1 MAAKGQNM
9 SLTKRDDN
17 KEKKN
22 PCKIKVFYYFFKP
35 SFSAR
40 IFLMPFLVIYFLKEK
55 FERIN
60 QDKCKWK
67 L

>member
-9 SLTKRDDN
+9 SLTKRGDN

-22 PCKIKVFYYFFKP
+22 PSKIKVFYYFFKP

-40 IFLMPFLVIYFLKEK
+40 IFLMPFLVIYFFKGE
-55 FERIN
+55 I
-60 QDKCKWK
+60 
-67 L
+67 

>member
-40 IFLMPFLVIYFLKEK
+40 IFFNAIFGNIYIF
-55 FERIN
+55 
-60 QDKCKWK
+60 
-67 L
+67 